1 MKLRSHPAN
10 QRDPHVIVFKLR
22 TRRRPEGRDGRWLG
36 TETLFDLPPEPVGQR
51 GQASRRRPEG
61 RRVQPRRVGS
71 RFPNPKN
78 GTATGPL
85 RGDRVGKR
93 TGPQPEV
100 DTSRAGCL
108 RVRTFSGDPRPEGP
122 TSRPCSAGES
132 VTSHRVA
139 TYKTSYPSM
148 GFHFPF
154 EVSGVPRIWYSIPGQ
169 ERPRASLATGSTR
182 ERARPH
188 RLLIQI
194 HPSPGWVMCD
204 ESHSTSR
211 RVCPAIRSAR
221 RRPGA

>member
-10 QRDPHVIVFKLR
+10 RRDPHVIVFKLR

-36 TETLFDLPPEPVGQR
+36 TETLFDLPPETGGAAR
-51 GQASRRRPEG
+51 QASRRRARRASCPTPRG
-61 RRVQPRRVGS
+61 RQS
-71 RFPNPKN
+71 LSQSEKWW
-78 GTATGPL
+78 ATGPL
-85 RGDRVGKR
+85 RGDRAGKR

-108 RVRTFSGDPRPEGP
+108 RVRTFSGDPEPEGP

-132 VTSHRVA
+132 VTSRRVA
-139 TYKTSYPSM
+139 TYATSYPSM

-154 EVSGVPRIWYSIPGQ
+154 EVSDAPRIWYSIPGQ
-169 ERPRASLATGSTR
+169 KRPRASLATGSTR
-182 ERARPH
+182 ERAQPH
-188 RLLIQI
+188 RVLIQI
-194 HPSPGWVMCD
+194 HPSLGWVRSD

-211 RVCPAIRSAR
+211 RVCPVIRSVG